1 MKPVSILLSYEP
13 PTFITTAA
21 QPPVISS
28 LSKSTEQAQE
38 QHKNIQHELLQ
49 VFLIHNIEK
58 SQDSTE
64 KILFSY
70 YITMFYIQFS

>member
-28 LSKSTEQAQE
+28 LSKSTETSARTTQE
-38 QHKNIQHELLQ
+38 C
-49 VFLIHNIEK
+49 
-58 SQDSTE
+58 TA
-64 KILFSY
+64 
-70 YITMFYIQFS
+70 